1 MAREVFVSY
10 KPQKATL
17 AVVEQA
23 VAIITEYLDQGLK
36 LTLRQPFYQFVARAL
51 LENVFQNYKRL
62 GRIISDA
69 RDGGLIDWDAMEDR
83 VREIHFHSAWADP
96 VDMIRAAAYSYAENL
111 WRGQLYRPEVWIEK
125 AALLGVVEGVCTELR
140 VPYFATIGNSSQTLL
155 YDAGKRFA
163 RYLDQ
168 GLIPVVHLLTD
179 HDPNGIDM
187 ARDVVE
193 RLARYARADIE
204 VRRIALTI
212 EQVRQYNPP
221 PNFVK
226 ESDARTPAYRAQ
238 FGTDEC
244 WELDALSPTVIADL
258 IRSEVTGLI
267 DQRPWA
273 AALKREQRNR
283 GLLDR
288 AAENWTKVEKLLK
301 GKKQR

>member
-1 MAREVFVSY
+1 MTRECFVLY
-10 KPQKATL
+10 KPQAKTL

-23 VAIITEYLDQGLK
+23 NGIITEYLDQGLK

-187 ARDVVE
+187 ARD
-193 RLARYARADIE
+193 
-204 VRRIALTI
+204 
-212 EQVRQYNPP
+212 
-221 PNFVK
+221 
-226 ESDARTPAYRAQ
+226 
-238 FGTDEC
+238 
-244 WELDALSPTVIADL
+244 
-258 IRSEVTGLI
+258 
-267 DQRPWA
+267 
-273 AALKREQRNR
+273 
-283 GLLDR
+283 
-288 AAENWTKVEKLLK
+288 
-301 GKKQR
+301 